1 MIKTLSLDLGYSKC
15 VCEGPFLDSVQAR
28 IEARTLGLELLFKGT
43 GFGSPQLNGMFTN
56 RVVHRARILQ
66 YIHTSR
72 QENIGIEQQEIV
84 KDQSNKERD
93 RIIVRDP

>member
-1 MIKTLSLDLGYSKC
+1 M
-15 VCEGPFLDSVQAR
+15 DSVQAR

-43 GFGSPQLNGMFTN
+43 RFGSPQLNGMFTN
-56 RVVHRARILQ
+56 RVVDRARILQ